1 MGAPLDRYKVTMVN
15 YFANPVTGKPEQH
28 EATDHVAAEHLEE
41 YVADAKTRW
50 QAVTVSD
57 EIDHG
62 PGGVNGAYDVVAA
75 TTSPEA

>member
-1 MGAPLDRYKVTMVN
+1 MPSLDRRKVTMVSLA
-15 YFANPVTGKPEQH
+15 ANPDGSVNRH
-28 EATDHVAAEHLEE
+28 EATDYVDIEHIDA

-62 PGGVNGAYDVVAA
+62 PAGEDGDYTVHDHFA
-75 TTSPEA
+75 